1 MMLECELEE
10 LDKKIAKL
18 EEELK
23 LERDINSFDRKIRT
37 KNYDL

>member
-1 MMLECELEE
+1 MMLECELET

-18 EEELK
+18 EEDLK
-23 LERDINSFDRKIRT
+23 LERSMNVFDSKIRT

>member
-1 MMLECELEE
+1 MLECELET

-18 EEELK
+18 EEDLK
-23 LERDINSFDRKIRT
+23 LERDINSFDRKIKA